1 MSRWRMLVTAHGCC
15 LPQTFCS
22 KICVTQ
28 KGPVSPPTPAFGSH
42 CPSFP
47 HRAHMAPSHSSCEWH
62 SDFPTVWILRILAA
76 GALVPSIYFYIYVL
90 SCQLS
95 ASFPGREG
103 RVCGKVQAHSRGDHL
118 GSHGGKG
125 RDCCCYSCS
134 RLPSEGRCWRAS
146 REFWSTQSQL
156 CQQLVM

>member
-1 MSRWRMLVTAHGCC
+1 MEDDSDYAHGCC

-47 HRAHMAPSHSSCEWH
+47 HRAHVAPSHSSCDWH
-62 SDFPTVWILRILAA
+62 NDLPTVWILRVLAA

-90 SCQLS
+90 SPQPS
-95 ASFPGREG
+95 ASSPGREG
-103 RVCGKVQAHSRGDHL
+103 RVCRKAQAPSRGGHL
-118 GSHGGKG
+118 GSHGGKWK
-125 RDCCCYSCS
+125 DCCCYSCS
-134 RLPSEGRCWRAS
+134 PLPSVGRWRRES
-146 REFWSTQSQL
+146 REFLRTQFQL
-156 CQQLVM
+156 YQQLVM